1 MFCICGPSYL
11 RKKNGKMSRIGLS
24 RERPPLHHN
33 NAVCDLLRWNSRERR
48 ELYRCIR
55 ESPLP
60 LSTGKREKKGTGRII
75 EKFAM
80 RRVIHRRQLF
90 VLRLCVYNTRVIET
104 ATFNVKDIARPQHLH
119 TNRIFSTVV
128 IGYSLPPFLFQ
139 VYHTA

>member
-1 MFCICGPSYL
+1 
-11 RKKNGKMSRIGLS
+11 MSRIGLS
-24 RERPPLHHN
+24 GPSPLHHN
-33 NAVCDLLRWNSRERR
+33 NAVCDLLRWNSWERR
-48 ELYRCIR
+48 REPCRCTR

-60 LSTGKREKKGTGRII
+60 LSTGKREKKGTGRIV

-90 VLRLCVYNTRVIET
+90 VLRSCVYNTHVLET
-104 ATFNVKDIARPQHLH
+104 ATFNVKNIARPQHLH

-128 IGYSLPPFLFQ
+128 IGYSPPPLFQ